1 MIPFSVNTH
10 THTHTKST
18 HAHAQTTQHKLSRV
32 QNPLPKLYPIHSNY
46 NRWQYAWSTNRSTT
60 PSASRGEPGVGTP
73 GGGVAHRGRLLELD
87 FDAAARG
94 VLDGLLGLVV
104 ELVVPQV
111 EVGDLRLLEDGSERR
126 GALGFDVVPLEI
138 ERGHGAPLEPLAQLG
153 DALRSVGALST
164 IVEAAE
170 LVVAQIERL
179 QRRVALEALRESG
192 YSIRAE
198 VVFSQIQLLEHAVL
212 LDAARDDDG

>member
-104 ELVVPQV
+104 ELVVLQV
-111 EVGDLRLLEDGSERR
+111 
-126 GALGFDVVPLEI
+126 

-170 LVVAQIERL
+170 LV
-179 QRRVALEALRESG
+179 
-192 YSIRAE
+192 
-198 VVFSQIQLLEHAVL
+198 
-212 LDAARDDDG
+212 